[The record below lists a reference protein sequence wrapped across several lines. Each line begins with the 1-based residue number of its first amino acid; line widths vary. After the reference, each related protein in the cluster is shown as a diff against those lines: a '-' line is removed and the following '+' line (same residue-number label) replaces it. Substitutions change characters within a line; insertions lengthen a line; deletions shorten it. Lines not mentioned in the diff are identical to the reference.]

1 MAVNPDGSINVDVA
15 ALPLPTGAATE
26 AKQDT
31 GNTSLSSI
39 DTKLSQ
45 VIDGILGNPLTKEG
59 GMVSDIK
66 TLKVF
71 KKLGFPVEN
80 TFEDPETGE
89 IIKL

>member
-1 MAVNPDGSINVDVA
+1 MLENPTWEISKII
-15 ALPLPTGAATE
+15 
-26 AKQDT
+26 KQ
-31 GNTSLSSI
+31 
-39 DTKLSQ
+39 
-45 VIDGILGNPLTKEG
+45 TKEKTK
-59 GMVSDIK
+59 SDSLNKNEEEIKSNDIK